1 MDTLEEYRQIIQR
14 VLTRYTQIPY
24 AYGEIESK
32 TLFDREAD
40 RYMLITVGWQGI
52 KRVHGCLIHLDI
64 LDGKVWL
71 QRDDTDYQVAKELE
85 QAGIPKKQIVLG
97 FQTPDVRPFT
107 EYAVA

>member
-1 MDTLEEYRQIIQR
+1 MDTVEEYRQIIQR

-24 AYGEIESK
+24 AYGEIERK

-40 RYMLITVGWQGI
+40 RYMLITVGWQGV

>member
-1 MDTLEEYRQIIQR
+1 MDTLENYRQIIEK

-24 AYGEIESK
+24 KYGNIESK
-32 TLFDREAD
+32 TLFDRTAD
-40 RYMLITVGWQGI
+40 RYMLITVGWQGV

-64 LDGKVWL
+64 IDGKVWL

-85 QAGIPKKQIVLG
+85 KAGIPKKQIVLG
-97 FQTPDVRPFT
+97 FQSADVRPFT

>member
-1 MDTLEEYRQIIQR
+1 MDTLENYRQIIQR

-24 AYGEIESK
+24 TYGEIESK
-32 TLFDREAD
+32 TLFDRAAD
-40 RYMLITVGWQGI
+40 RYMLITVGWQGV

-107 EYAVA
+107 EYAIA

>member
-1 MDTLEEYRQIIQR
+1 MGTLENYRQIIQR

-24 AYGEIESK
+24 TYGEIESK
-32 TLFDREAD
+32 TVFDCEND
-40 RYMLITVGWQGI
+40 RYMLISVGWQGV

-64 LDGKVWL
+64 IDGKVWL

-85 QAGIPKKQIVLG
+85 QAGISKKHIVLG
-97 FQTPDVRPFT
+97 FQTPEVRPFT